1 MKFTNEDQIKYAIN
15 VKISGI
21 NQAQYLIL
29 RAISNFD
36 PFDNEDTKDFDCLET
51 GYNPGSVYNPGSIEL
66 VFERKWKEISEA
78 SLMKFCKEIMYKV
91 NWEWRSID
99 DYIMK
104 DFTYFFFNMVYI
116 WGYDNK
122 EKMKFKGK
130 HDIDYE
136 FSFSKTKI
144 NPDTLVI
151 GMNCDEL
158 NIHPYFGTFSFS
170 DIYNVTPF
178 IMSSICHDH
187 RLVVSY
193 KDIEMAVS
201 YVALHATSH
210 PDEDEITQDIKF
222 ETRDGKEFTGKMYF
236 KLERRNV

>member
-1 MKFTNEDQIKYAIN
+1 MKFIGTDQIKYAIN

-21 NQAQYLIL
+21 DQSQYAIL
-29 RAISNFD
+29 RRITDKFD
-36 PFDNEDTKDFDCLET
+36 TWDNEDSNTDFDCLE
-51 GYNPGSVYNPGSIEL
+51 GIYNPGSIEL
-66 VFERKWKEISEA
+66 VFERKWSEISEA
-78 SLMKFCKEIMYKV
+78 SLMKFCKEIMYEV
-91 NWEWRSID
+91 NSKWKSID
-99 DYIMK
+99 YVVK

-144 NPDTLVI
+144 NPDSLVI

>member
-1 MKFTNEDQIKYAIN
+1 MKFTGKDQIKYAIN

-21 NQAQYLIL
+21 NEDQYAIL
-29 RAISNFD
+29 RKITSKFD
-36 PFDNEDTKDFDCLET
+36 SFDDEYDNYFDCLET
-51 GYNPGSVYNPGSIEL
+51 GYNPGSIEL
-66 VFERKWKEISEA
+66 VFERKWKEASAA
-78 SLMKFCKEIMYKV
+78 SLMKFCKEIMYEV
-91 NWEWRSID
+91 NYSEWRSI

-122 EKMKFKGK
+122 EKMKFKGN

-158 NIHPYFGTFSFS
+158 NIHPYFGTFGFN
-170 DIYNVTPF
+170 DIYNATPF

-193 KDIEMAVS
+193 RDIETAVS

-210 PDEDEITQDIKF
+210 PDENEITQDIKF
-222 ETRDGKEFTGKMYF
+222 ETRDGKKFTGKMYF